1 MEKPRTKAEVE
12 ALLASKD
19 ASIARRLDTLKSE
32 VGSAGHSVKKVLR
45 HPLLAAGATLTGGL
59 AVGWLLGGKRR
70 RKANGQAESTL
81 TRDFYEIVAKDA
93 ERLMRRGLA
102 PREALREALRA
113 RAPLVL
119 DRGADEQP
127 GLLRSVVSTAG
138 RMFLSIA
145 LRNAMESAVAKFMGE
160 TGEADVEGEQGYE
173 SSVKPGASFV
183 PEKQD

>member
-45 HPLLAAGATLTGGL
+45 HPLLAAGATLAGGL
-59 AVGWLLGGKRR
+59 AVGRLLGGKRR
-70 RKANGQAESTL
+70 RKAKEPAESTL
-81 TRDFYEIVAKDA
+81 ARDFYEIVAKDA

-102 PREALREALRA
+102 PRDALREALRA

-119 DRGADEQP
+119 DGGANEAP
-127 GLLRSVVSTAG
+127 GLLRSLVSSAG
-138 RMFLSIA
+138 RMFISIA
-145 LRNAMESAVAKFMGE
+145 LHNAMESAVAKFMGE
-160 TGEADVEGEQGYE
+160 TGDADAEGERAT
-173 SSVKPGASFV
+173 KAP
-183 PEKQD
+183 